1 MNKSRERTPRT
12 HKVTLNTMTSNAA
25 VRDLKVTAMAPHAPR
40 RTLETH

>member
-25 VRDLKVTAMAPHAPR
+25 VRDLKVTAMAPHASQW
-40 RTLETH
+40 TLKTH